1 MQIKLKGFLN
11 FTHTS
16 ADQAMF
22 EWKDN
27 KTTIRGLLDELSKKY
42 GKNFE
47 DLVFD
52 PKTKAVKGYHFIFV
66 NGRSYKD
73 LPHRLDHELKEGD
86 EVALYPQIAG
96 G

>member
-1 MQIKLKGFLN
+1 MNIKIKGFLN
-11 FTHTS
+11 FQQGS
-16 ADQAMF
+16 GDQAVHEM
-22 EWKDN
+22 KDN
-27 KTTIRGLLDELSKKY
+27 KTTIRDLLDGLSKRY

-52 PKTKAVKGYHFIFV
+52 PKTKEVKSYHFILV
-66 NGRSYKD
+66 NGCSYRD
-73 LPHRLDHELKEGD
+73 LPKNLDHELKEGD